1 MLTAS
6 GWIGDVMR
14 RQTRRPGF
22 VLRAGALLA
31 ASIAVATVATGCS
44 GSDDTKQVTLLTHDS
59 FALPDAV
66 VADFQKQTGLELV
79 VTKSGDAGRLAS
91 TVSLT
96 PGRPKADAVYGI
108 DNTFASRAVTS
119 GALADYTSPALPR
132 SAQDYVL
139 AGEAGKQLTP
149 VDRGDVCVNV
159 DTAWFAQR
167 DIPAPTS
174 IDQLTDPRYKGDFV
188 AMDPATSSPGLA
200 FLLATIAARPGDWQ
214 EYWKQLR
221 ANDVSIVSGWDV
233 GYNQDF
239 SGGEGKGPKPIVV
252 SYASSP
258 AANPATKALLDG
270 CFRQVEYVGVL
281 AGASNADGARKLVDF
296 MLSDEV
302 QKSLPDSMYVYPV
315 RDGVPLPESWAKNA
329 PLPTDSIDLAPG
341 SIAKNRENWQREW
354 RTAMGR

>member
-1 MLTAS
+1 
-6 GWIGDVMR
+6 MR
-14 RQTRRPGF
+14 TLTRRPRF
-22 VLRAGALLA
+22 VLRAGVLLA
-31 ASIAVATVATGCS
+31 ASIAVVATLAGCS
-44 GSDDTKQVTLLTHDS
+44 DSGDAQQVTLLTHDS
-59 FALPDAV
+59 FALPDSV
-66 VADFQKQTGLELV
+66 VADFQKQTGLKLG
-79 VTKSGDAGRLAS
+79 VTKSGDAGQLAS
-91 TVSLT
+91 TISLT

-108 DNTFASRAVTS
+108 DNTFASRPVTA
-119 GALADYTSPALPR
+119 GALADYTSPALPT

-139 AGEAGKQLTP
+139 GGEAGKQLTP

-174 IDQLTDPRYKGDFV
+174 ITQLTDPRYKGDFV
-188 AMDPATSSPGLA
+188 AMDPATSSPGLG

-214 EYWKQLR
+214 DYWKALR
-221 ANDVSIVSGWDV
+221 ANDVSIVSGWDT

-281 AGASNADGARKLVDF
+281 KGAANTSGAQKLVDF

-302 QKSLPDSMYVYPV
+302 QKALPDSMYVYPV
-315 RDGVPLPESWAKNA
+315 RDGVPLPESWAKYA
-329 PLPTDSIDLAPG
+329 PLPTDTVDLAPG

-354 RTAMGR
+354 RTVMGR